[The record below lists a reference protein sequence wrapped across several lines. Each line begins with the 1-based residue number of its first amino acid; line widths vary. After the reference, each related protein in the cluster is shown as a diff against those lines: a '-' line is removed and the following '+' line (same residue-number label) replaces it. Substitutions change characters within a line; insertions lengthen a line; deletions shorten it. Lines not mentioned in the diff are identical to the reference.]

1 MLTNDQCYA
10 RHQAGRIPPHALV
23 RAQVHPNRTGLALR
37 NPGRRL
43 PNAGQYRGGI
53 TTEVAKWRG
62 RDHLGSGTGKS
73 LSDLPVGDIV
83 GGEVRMLDDIGRSD
97 FERLHWRAPR
107 KGWCRGDDAV
117 A

>member
-1 MLTNDQCYA
+1 M
-10 RHQAGRIPPHALV
+10 
-23 RAQVHPNRTGLALR
+23 
-37 NPGRRL
+37 
-43 PNAGQYRGGI
+43 
-53 TTEVAKWRG
+53 
-62 RDHLGSGTGKS
+62 GSGTGKS